1 MLLAWLHDMLFKI
14 NMYLCKL
21 DSDKNLEIYP
31 IDHLTKLRND
41 RTNTRII
48 GIYRINRQPHGTE
61 EVKSS
66 KDIARLTSDRTNT
79 RIRYRYLQNQP
90 TTTVLL
96 KKWRVIVKII
106 LYIILATSKSFK
118 QSIYVIMFREPKKF
132 SLIETYYTIS
142 VEGIS
147 RM

>member
-1 MLLAWLHDMLFKI
+1 
-14 NMYLCKL
+14 MYLCKL

-90 TTTVLL
+90 TTTVL
-96 KKWRVIVKII
+96 KK
-106 LYIILATSKSFK
+106 
-118 QSIYVIMFREPKKF
+118 
-132 SLIETYYTIS
+132 
-142 VEGIS
+142 
-147 RM
+147 